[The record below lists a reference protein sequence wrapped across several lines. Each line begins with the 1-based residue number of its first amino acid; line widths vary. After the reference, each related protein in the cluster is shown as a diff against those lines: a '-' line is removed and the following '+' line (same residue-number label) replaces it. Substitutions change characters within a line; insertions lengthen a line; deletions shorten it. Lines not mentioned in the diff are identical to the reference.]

1 MKTCTFLA
9 AAAVAF
15 LCTTAWADAWLKPDE
30 LQEVRRLNPQ
40 IAFAKWAITQRLDK
54 NYAAVTFQEV
64 GDEKNLEFKGRKYLL
79 AILHTPS
86 KKVVLVLEEG
96 TLEMGYNPHPVSG
109 SGRQTVFG
117 IGTDYFDSR
126 RVEFVFAV
134 DPPRILSKKELPPP
148 EPDPDMP

>member
-1 MKTCTFLA
+1 MKAC
-9 AAAVAF
+9 AF
-15 LCTTAWADAWLKPDE
+15 LVAACFCTTAWADAWLEPDE
-30 LQEVRRLNPQ
+30 LQEVRQLNPH
-40 IAFAKWAITQRLDK
+40 IAFARWAIAHHLDK

-64 GDEKNLEFKGRKYLL
+64 GDAKNLEFKGRKYLF
-79 AILHTPS
+79 AILHNPS

-109 SGRQTVFG
+109 SGRQAVFG